1 MFMLAGLGFAGANI
15 ALARILSPESYAR
28 IALLVALIQVG
39 MVLAP
44 LGADGVVNR
53 FRTAPTPGLV
63 RQVLVTGFATGLPFA
78 LLGFAIYELPW
89 LIVVAL
95 FVSVVAGGANM
106 VAAAHYQ
113 SREAFTASLLLFQSQ
128 NAVLILATGGAWLW
142 LDATDPESAPAAIIA
157 GGHVLSAAVGW
168 GSLLRKRASSE
179 RTRYPW
185 KASLALVGMNG
196 ATLLLTQLE
205 RVTIPRFLELTD
217 LATFG
222 VLAAIVG
229 APFRMLQLGVGYT
242 LVPRLR
248 GAGTPHARYR
258 LLRREGAGA
267 AVITL
272 AGAAALWVI
281 TPGVAR
287 VLLHGKYEL
296 TGALVLAA
304 LVSGFAK
311 VVSAF
316 GTSVVTAIGSP
327 RALTRM
333 NLAGWVII
341 AGSMPAIALGARW
354 GLVGVVYAVG
364 LAWAVQAAVAF
375 ALCAPALQEGRAP
388 GGATIEP
395 AETGAKTGYA
405 ERAPEP

>member
-1 MFMLAGLGFAGANI
+1 
-15 ALARILSPESYAR
+15 
-28 IALLVALIQVG
+28 
-39 MVLAP
+39 
-44 LGADGVVNR
+44 
-53 FRTAPTPGLV
+53 
-63 RQVLVTGFATGLPFA
+63 
-78 LLGFAIYELPW
+78 
-89 LIVVAL
+89 
-95 FVSVVAGGANM
+95 
-106 VAAAHYQ
+106 
-113 SREAFTASLLLFQSQ
+113 
-128 NAVLILATGGAWLW
+128 
-142 LDATDPESAPAAIIA
+142 
-157 GGHVLSAAVGW
+157 
-168 GSLLRKRASSE
+168 
-179 RTRYPW
+179 
-185 KASLALVGMNG
+185 
-196 ATLLLTQLE
+196 
-205 RVTIPRFLELTD
+205 
-217 LATFG
+217 

-375 ALCAPALQEGRAP
+375 GLCAPALQEGRAP